1 MKKISYNV
9 KKEFCAE
16 CSLALR
22 RFIGRMDG
30 VNSVDSENGKVV
42 IDFDEKKMD
51 EEKLR
56 TLTVESLDKLGYRPI
71 DD

>member
-51 EEKLR
+51 EERLR
-56 TLTVESLDKLGYRPI
+56 KLTVESLDKLGYKPI